1 MWKMSKH
8 AWIFPVRLR
17 NERERAMQPGVAN
30 QQLYSKR
37 RRNRMVRDSALA
49 GALFAAGFIA
59 FELKLDFSLVIEH

>member
-1 MWKMSKH
+1 
-8 AWIFPVRLR
+8 
-17 NERERAMQPGVAN
+17 MQPGVAN